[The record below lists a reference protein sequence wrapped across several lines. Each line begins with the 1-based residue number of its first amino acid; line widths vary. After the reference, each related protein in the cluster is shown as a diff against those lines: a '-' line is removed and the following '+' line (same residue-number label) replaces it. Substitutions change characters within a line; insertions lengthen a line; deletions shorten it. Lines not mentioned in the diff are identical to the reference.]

1 MPQETNL
8 NVAPYFDDFD
18 PQSNYYKV
26 LFKPAYPVQAR
37 ELNNLQSIL
46 QNQIEDMGTHFFRE
60 GAKVIPGQLTYL
72 PNFYAV
78 QIEPEFLGIPV
89 DLYLKQ
95 LVGKKITGATSGV
108 TAEVVT
114 YITDQES
121 ENGNFTIYVDY
132 YESSTSD
139 NSTRTFN
146 DNEVLLTNDNI
157 TFATTFIAAG
167 EGFSKTLTTGA
178 NRIGSAFALSN
189 GVYFLRGYF
198 VDVEDQILILDQ
210 YGNKPNYRVGLNIT
224 ENLVSA
230 DVDPNLNDNA
240 KNFTNYTAPGAD
252 RLEIS
257 AVLSKKDR
265 NDYNDQNFVQLAE
278 VQNGILREINT
289 GTDYNILGDELAKR
303 TFDESGHYYVKEFVT
318 TVRESL
324 NNGIGN
330 RGIYNANQT
339 TSSGQSPSED
349 KVVYKI
355 GPGKAYVKGY
365 PVETRGPTFLDVPK
379 ARTTKNIIDQSVNFG
394 FGPTFTV
401 NNVTGA
407 PTLGFDSTNVIS
419 LRSERVG
426 AGATAKAGKEIG
438 VARAY
443 DFVLETGS
451 YEVAN
456 KPLNQ
461 WDLTLF
467 DVQTYNEL
475 EVNTNVDLAIP
486 TFIEGE
492 SSGATGYLR
501 YPVSAG
507 TAFTAYNVTG
517 NFSLGERLKFNGE
530 TTNSRTV
537 IDQTTFETSDVQSV
551 YGIVGSAGTFTAD
564 LLPQTSTII
573 GIASISAASGGIST
587 VTNPVFS
594 FPGIVTTGNLVR
606 YSDPTA
612 SFPSLARV
620 TDVQTSQISIAPVQS
635 VTAFIDGSLPTSNLS
650 VTDFEVVESRVQT
663 NSISSGNLS
672 DNQSLFSVFPK
683 KFIENVDL
691 TKTNLVIRRQFD
703 TQITD
708 GSTATIAADPGEV
721 FLPFDEERY
730 SLINDA
736 GELEVLSADRFTFA
750 AGSTQITINNL
761 SNNGSAKLQA
771 TLRKSGVTPKVKIK
785 KVVQTLD
792 LTKSNNP
799 QSGVGAGTS
808 TIQDGLTYGDFPY
821 GTRVQD
827 RQICMNVPDVIMVY
841 GIFQGDGESTPTA
854 PSMVLASMDGPT
866 NTTNDLIIGE
876 EIVGSVSGARAL
888 YVTRLTDSTIEFIY
902 KNTTSFEPG
911 EVINFSNSGVSAVS
925 SSLTAGS
932 QNITEFFNLKTG
944 QEKSI
949 YNFSFLERRDGVAI
963 PTNKLRVY
971 YMSAEYDSSD
981 TGDITVCNSYNDF
994 NYSADIGSISGF
1006 RNTDLVDARPRVS
1019 RYTVGTGNRSPFEF
1033 YGRQF
1038 NGGQHSSKNILASDE
1053 SISCDYNYYLGRI
1066 DRIYLDKD
1074 GIFSVKQGA
1083 PDDIPSEPKGI
1094 SGAMN
1099 VANVYHPPYTLNVSN
1114 VRTEFINHKRYQMSD
1129 ISKLEQRIKNLEYYT
1144 SLNQLES
1151 TTLNQFIPDANGLN
1165 RFRSGIFVDNFS
1177 SLGSQDLNIGAKNS
1191 IDRREGILR
1200 PSHYTTAFNLEV
1212 GNTSIAGIGTTTNA
1226 NQDSR
1231 FADILG
1237 TNVRR
1242 SGQMVTL
1249 DYSEQSWL
1257 RQPFAT
1263 RSESVTPFLVQFW
1276 EGTITFDPT
1285 VDVWIDVNR
1294 MELRDVLMEGSFQG
1308 VAEAMRAEI
1317 TTHADGSRSGLSP
1330 VIWKAWETTGVDVSF
1345 SLGSSQ
1351 STSTSSG
1358 SRAGTMAEFNSMRGA
1373 NRSPSEGVPP
1383 NFTVGTESSTTT
1395 TTISGTVG
1403 VDLNQR
1409 RQGTQTTVTE
1419 QIDTSSLGDRIVSR
1433 EVIHFMRA
1441 RNIQF
1446 TAKSMKPFTQVY
1458 GFFDNVD
1465 VNKFCFPKLVEVA
1478 MVDGIFE
1485 VGERV
1490 IGLTPSALTDVSP
1503 NVLIR
1508 PSIVCRVANPRHKFG
1523 PFNNPTDVFDRNPY
1537 NRRNRLPR
1545 RYTETTTVLNIDTF
1559 SLASEERPQF
1569 SGFIS
1574 EGMVLRGAKSGAE
1587 AVVTDVRLV
1596 TDRVGT
1602 LIGSFRVPS
1611 SIDPQNPTFET
1622 GNNTFRL
1629 TSSETNSRVEGLVT
1643 TSAQDNFYS
1652 QGDTDNTQEVTLSL
1666 RNARV
1671 EHDDSFVETRT
1682 IGDSASSSTSF
1693 TSGTSTRL
1701 TGEYTDPLAQSF
1713 IVDDETGVYLTG
1725 IDLYFQEKPLDFDV
1739 PVTVQ
1744 IREVELGTPSQRI
1757 LAFSEVSLNP
1767 DDITT
1772 SNDASVS
1779 TRFTFE
1785 SPVYLNGQREYAIV
1799 ILSNSTEYRV
1809 WTSRLGEVDISSV
1822 GGRERNQVLVTTQR
1836 LLGSLFK
1843 SQNASTWTPSQ
1854 YEDLTFE
1861 LYRADFVNQGSVQL
1875 FNPPLATDLEVIP
1888 NNGIQSFDQTIRVGF
1903 GTTTSESG
1911 LEPGMTI
1918 SQRLTGATGKFV
1930 GYGGSAAQMTLDIVN
1945 AGVGY
1950 TPSSGHFTF
1959 TGVAMTSLSGHGV
1972 NATADIHI
1980 ESGVAVGA
1988 TINAG
1993 GLGYQVGDIL
2003 APITVGTGLG
2013 EGIRVSIS
2021 TIHGNNELTIS
2032 NVQGTFGTGAGQII
2046 DYVNASGITTIFN
2059 FAENSSGMIPASPI
2073 NVVTSGDILKVNQR
2087 NHGMYSNTN
2096 VVTLR
2101 DIRSTVSPSTLA
2113 AAYSRTTTSNIAI
2126 ASTSVFG
2133 EFEGVGVGASN
2144 PGYAVMNSEI
2154 IKYTGVTGGSLT
2166 GVTRGIDNTNVVNHS
2181 SGDVIY
2187 KYEFN
2192 GVSLRR
2198 INKTHSMNTVD
2209 VDEPRDTD
2217 FYKIKIDYSQNGTN
2231 RNSGVFP
2238 SLAFNK
2244 TGIGG
2249 GDEIKGTYN
2258 LPFSQVIPNINTI
2271 APTGTDIEPSIRTVS
2286 STSISGSEGSFVD
2299 QGFSRISLNQSNYF
2313 DSQRMVCSPINEQ
2326 TFLDELPGNK
2336 SLTVSL
2342 NMATDDTRIS
2352 PAIDLDQV
2360 AMTFISNRV
2369 NQPISNYATDPRVDM
2384 VGSDPNKFMYV
2395 TQNITLENPG
2405 TSIQVYLDA
2414 YLTEHSDLRMFFA
2427 VDQNEADVKD
2437 VVFTPFPGNGNFAPN
2452 GSVINLAN
2460 NNGSPDRKIV
2470 KTDNVTQTPA
2480 INDFREY
2487 KFSIDNLPSFSS
2499 FRIKLVGTSINQA
2512 SPPMIRNF
2520 RALGLA

>member
-1 MPQETNL
+1 
-8 NVAPYFDDFD
+8 
-18 PQSNYYKV
+18 V
-26 LFKPAYPVQAR
+26 LV
-37 ELNNLQSIL
+37 
-46 QNQIEDMGTHFFRE
+46 
-60 GAKVIPGQLTYL
+60 
-72 PNFYAV
+72 
-78 QIEPEFLGIPV
+78 LG
-89 DLYLKQ
+89 
-95 LVGKKITGATSGV
+95 
-108 TAEVVT
+108 
-114 YITDQES
+114 
-121 ENGNFTIYVDY
+121 
-132 YESSTSD
+132 SST
-139 NSTRTFN
+139 
-146 DNEVLLTNDNI
+146 
-157 TFATTFIAAG
+157 
-167 EGFSKTLTTGA
+167 
-178 NRIGSAFALSN
+178 IG
-189 GVYFLRGYF
+189 
-198 VDVEDQILILDQ
+198 
-210 YGNKPNYRVGLNIT
+210 
-224 ENLVSA
+224 
-230 DVDPNLNDNA
+230 
-240 KNFTNYTAPGAD
+240 
-252 RLEIS
+252 
-257 AVLSKKDR
+257 
-265 NDYNDQNFVQLAE
+265 
-278 VQNGILREINT
+278 
-289 GTDYNILGDELAKR
+289 
-303 TFDESGHYYVKEFVT
+303 
-318 TVRESL
+318 
-324 NNGIGN
+324 
-330 RGIYNANQT
+330 
-339 TSSGQSPSED
+339 
-349 KVVYKI
+349 
-355 GPGKAYVKGY
+355 
-365 PVETRGPTFLDVPK
+365 
-379 ARTTKNIIDQSVNFG
+379 
-394 FGPTFTV
+394 
-401 NNVTGA
+401 
-407 PTLGFDSTNVIS
+407 
-419 LRSERVG
+419 
-426 AGATAKAGKEIG
+426 
-438 VARAY
+438 
-443 DFVLETGS
+443 
-451 YEVAN
+451 
-456 KPLNQ
+456 
-461 WDLTLF
+461 
-467 DVQTYNEL
+467 
-475 EVNTNVDLAIP
+475 
-486 TFIEGE
+486 
-492 SSGATGYLR
+492 
-501 YPVSAG
+501 
-507 TAFTAYNVTG
+507 
-517 NFSLGERLKFNGE
+517 
-530 TTNSRTV
+530 
-537 IDQTTFETSDVQSV
+537 
-551 YGIVGSAGTFTAD
+551 
-564 LLPQTSTII
+564 
-573 GIASISAASGGIST
+573 
-587 VTNPVFS
+587 
-594 FPGIVTTGNLVR
+594 
-606 YSDPTA
+606 
-612 SFPSLARV
+612 
-620 TDVQTSQISIAPVQS
+620 
-635 VTAFIDGSLPTSNLS
+635 
-650 VTDFEVVESRVQT
+650 
-663 NSISSGNLS
+663 
-672 DNQSLFSVFPK
+672 
-683 KFIENVDL
+683 
-691 TKTNLVIRRQFD
+691 
-703 TQITD
+703 
-708 GSTATIAADPGEV
+708 
-721 FLPFDEERY
+721 
-730 SLINDA
+730 
-736 GELEVLSADRFTFA
+736 
-750 AGSTQITINNL
+750 
-761 SNNGSAKLQA
+761 
-771 TLRKSGVTPKVKIK
+771 
-785 KVVQTLD
+785 
-792 LTKSNNP
+792 
-799 QSGVGAGTS
+799 
-808 TIQDGLTYGDFPY
+808 DGLTYGDFPY

-827 RQICMNVPDVIMVY
+827 RQICMNIPDAIMVY
-841 GIFQGDGESTPTA
+841 GIFQGTGEETPTA

-902 KNTTSFEPG
+902 KNRTPFESG
-911 EVINFSNSGVSAVS
+911 EVITFSDSGVSAVA
-925 SSLTAGS
+925 SSLTIGS
-932 QNITEFFNLKTG
+932 QNVTDFFDLKTG
-944 QEKSI
+944 QEKSM
-949 YNFSFLERRDGVAI
+949 YNFSFLERRDGAAI
-963 PTNKLRVY
+963 PTNRLRVY
-971 YMSAEYDSSD
+971 YMSAEYDPSD

-994 NYSADIGSISGF
+994 DYSADINSVAGF

-1019 RYTVGTGNRSPFEF
+1019 KYTVGTGTRSPFEF

-1066 DRIYLDKD
+1066 DRIYIDKD
-1074 GIFSVKQGA
+1074 GIFTVKQGA
-1083 PDDIPSEPKGI
+1083 PADIPSEPKGI

-1099 VANVYHPPYTLNVSN
+1099 VANVYHEPYTLDVKN

-1165 RFRSGIFVDNFS
+1165 RFRSGIFVDNFG
-1177 SLGSQDLNIGAKNS
+1177 SLDSQDLDIGAKNS

-1200 PSHYTTAFNLEV
+1200 PSHYTTAFNLQV
-1212 GNTSIAGIGTTTNA
+1212 GNTSIAGIGTTTRA

-1231 FADILG
+1231 FAELLG

-1249 DYSEQSWL
+1249 DYTEQSWL

-1276 EGTITFDPT
+1276 EGVITFDPT

-1317 TTHADGSRSGLSP
+1317 TTHEDGSRSGLSP

-1345 SLGSSQ
+1345 SLSSSS
-1351 STSTSSG
+1351 STSTSGG
-1358 SRAGTMAEFNSMRGA
+1358 SRQGTLGEFNSMRGS
-1373 NRSPSEGVPP
+1373 NRSPSRGVPGS
-1383 NFTVGTESSTTT
+1383 FRVGTETSTTT
-1395 TTISGTVG
+1395 STVSGTVG
-1403 VDLNQR
+1403 VNLNQR

-1446 TAKSMKPFTQVY
+1446 TAKSMKPFTRVY

-1465 VNKFCFPKLVEVA
+1465 VNRFCMPKLVEVT
-1478 MVDGIFE
+1478 MVDGVFE
-1485 VGERV
+1485 VGEAV
-1490 IGLTPSALTDVSP
+1490 GGLMPSSLTESSTTAD
-1503 NVLIR
+1503 N
-1508 PSIVCRVANPRHKFG
+1508 SIQPAIVFRVADPVHKFG
-1523 PFNNPTDVFDRNPY
+1523 PYNDPRDVFDRNPY
-1537 NRRNRLPR
+1537 DRNNVLPTA
-1545 RYTETTTVLNIDTF
+1545 YTESTTILNVDTF
-1559 SLASEERPQF
+1559 SLASEESPQF
-1569 SGFIS
+1569 QGFIA
-1574 EGMVLRGAKSGAE
+1574 EGMVLRGVNSGAE
-1587 AVVTDVRLV
+1587 AVVTNVRLV

-1611 SIDPQNPTFET
+1611 SADPEAPVFET

-1629 TSSETNSRVEGLVT
+1629 TSSETNSFVEGLVT

-1682 IGDSASSSTSF
+1682 IGDTASSSTTF
-1693 TSGTSTRL
+1693 TSGSSTRT

-1757 LAFSEVSLNP
+1757 LPFSEVNMDP

-1779 TRFTFE
+1779 TRFEFE

-1822 GGRERNQVLVTTQR
+1822 GGDEANQILVTTQR

-1861 LYRADFVNQGSVQL
+1861 LYRADFVPQGSVQL

-1888 NNGIQSFDQTIRVGF
+1888 NNAIQSFDQTVRVGF
-1903 GTTTSESG
+1903 GTTTSETS

-1959 TGVAMTSLSGHGV
+1959 TGVAMTSLSGHGI
-1972 NATADIHI
+1972 NATVDIHI
-1980 ESGVAVGA
+1980 EGGVAIGA

-2003 APITVGTGLG
+2003 APISIGSGLG
-2013 EGIRVSIS
+2013 EGIKVSIS

-2059 FAENSSGMIPASPI
+2059 FAANGSGMVPTSPI
-2073 NVVTSGDILKVNQR
+2073 NVISNGDILKVNQR

-2096 VVTLR
+2096 FVTLR
-2101 DIRSTVSPSTLA
+2101 GIRPTLA
-2113 AAYSRTTTSNIAI
+2113 PTTLTAAYARTATSVISV
-2126 ASTSVFG
+2126 ASTTGFN

-2144 PGYAVMNSEI
+2144 PGYIVMNNEVI
-2154 IKYTGVTGGSLT
+2154 QYTGVTNSNLT
-2166 GVTRGIDNTNVVNHS
+2166 GITRGIDSTNIVNHAN
-2181 SGDVIY
+2181 GNIVY

-2217 FYKIKIDYSQNGTN
+2217 FYKLKIDMSTNGTD
-2231 RNSGVFP
+2231 RTAGIFP
-2238 SLAFNK
+2238 RLSFNK

-2249 GDEIKGTYN
+2249 GDQMRGTYN
-2258 LPFSQVIPNINTI
+2258 VPFSQVIPNINTI
-2271 APTGTDIEPSIRTVS
+2271 TPTGTDIEPAMRTVS
-2286 STSISGSEGSFVD
+2286 ATSISGSEGSFVD
-2299 QGFSRISLNQSNYF
+2299 QGFERISLDQSNYF

-2360 AMTFISNRV
+2360 AVTFISNRV
-2369 NQPISNYATDPRVDM
+2369 NQPISNYATDSRVDL
-2384 VGSDPNKFMYV
+2384 VGTDPNKFMYV

-2405 TSIQVYLDA
+2405 TAIQVYLDA
-2414 YLTEHSDLRMFFA
+2414 YLTEYSDLRMFFA
-2427 VDQNEADVKD
+2427 TDQGDVDVKD
-2437 VVFTPFPGNGNFAPN
+2437 VIFTPFPGNGNFAPN
-2452 GSVINLAN
+2452 GSVISLAN
-2460 NNGSPDRKIV
+2460 NNGSPDGKMV
-2470 KTDNVTQTPA
+2470 KSDNLTQTPA

-2487 KFSIDNLPSFSS
+2487 KFSIDNLPAFSS

-2512 SPPMIRNF
+2512 TPPMVRNF